1 MVIFLD
7 RKDRNKKVQQPFLP
21 RFIGLSFYFSFSTQ
35 LVVLGLLYLE
45 HLSTFLT
52 LDTSHSFPSL
62 YPVIWAIVFI
72 FYYMFLKNK
81 GPQVALVV
89 KNLPAS
95 AGDIRDAGSIPGSGR
110 YLGGRHG
117 NPLQYSCLE
126 NNTDR

>member
-7 RKDRNKKVQQPFLP
+7 RKDRNEKVQQPFLP

-35 LVVLGLLYLE
+35 LMVLGLLYLE
-45 HLSTFLT
+45 HPSTFLT

-62 YPVIWAIVFI
+62 YPRIWAIIFI

-89 KNLPAS
+89 KNLTAS
-95 AGDIRDAGSIPGSGR
+95 AGDMRRRFHPWFGKIPWWRAWQSTPVLLPG
-110 YLGGRHG
+110 
-117 NPLQYSCLE
+117 E
-126 NNTDR
+126 